1 MALTVRLGPESERAL
16 NRMARKKGV
25 SRSDVVRDAI
35 ARYAAETDGPAEG
48 TPFGQWAD
56 VLGIVSLGAR
66 DPNLTTG
73 EQFAAA
79 LTARPRRRRRAR

>member
-1 MALTVRLGPESERAL
+1 MALTVRLGPETERAL
-16 NRMARKKGV
+16 NRMAREKGM

-35 ARYAAETDGPAEG
+35 ARYAAGTDDPAEG
-48 TPFGQWAD
+48 APYGQWAD
-56 VLGIVSLGAR
+56 VVGIVSLGAR
-66 DPNLTTG
+66 DPGLTTG

>member
-1 MALTVRLGPESERAL
+1 MALTVRLGPETERAL
-16 NRMARKKGV
+16 NRAARKRGL

-35 ARYAAETDGPAEG
+35 ARYAAESDGPEQNA
-48 TPFGQWAD
+48 PFHQWED

-66 DPNLTTG
+66 DPGQTTG

-79 LTARPRRRRRAR
+79 LARPSRRRRRAR